1 MVALLSRAMWRQRP
15 TPKDPTQIMTLGRLS
30 GALSKAFL
38 ESDLAKATRLC
49 NHTENAQPGVTR
61 CDPLLRFEDI
71 ARAVADFDRSL
82 RPDGLL
88 AICHSNFRLC
98 DTAAGHAFETV
109 MQMSWAGQTTPIFR
123 PDNRLM
129 EGLDYPDTVFR
140 KREER

>member
-1 MVALLSRAMWRQRP
+1 MVALLSRAMWRPRP
-15 TPKDPTQIMTLGRLS
+15 TPKAPNQPVTRGDCP
-30 GALSKAFL
+30 ALSKAFL

-49 NHTENAQPGVTR
+49 NHTKNAQPE

-140 KREER
+140 KRWER